1 MELKEPI
8 WERQKGERTKAY
20 YLFSLY
26 RDLGPLRTIE
36 KVHTKYQEDDNNQ
49 LSIAQLQ
56 RYSSKCQWVCRA
68 EAYDDHLNQLYLKE
82 KEEAIKE
89 MDERQGREYK
99 EQMDI
104 ALKDYKDAP
113 DIYKKN
119 KAGETY
125 DRAAKGE
132 RLAMGVATQKVEQSG
147 KLKQEIQG
155 EIHQKQTVSIEDKIR
170 ERQRYYEE
178 LEAQGQSNP

>member
-20 YLFSLY
+20 YLFTLY
-26 RDLGPLRTIE
+26 RDLGPLRTIDKVKE
-36 KVHTKYQEDDNNQ
+36 KYSKEQGKTLSLNQ
-49 LSIAQLQ
+49 LHK
-56 RYSSKCQWVCRA
+56 YSSRCQWVCRA
-68 EAYDDHLNQLYLKE
+68 EAYDDHLNEIYLQE
-82 KEEAIKE
+82 KEEQIKE
-89 MDERQGREYK
+89 MDNRQSREYK

-147 KLKQEIQG
+147 KLKQDIKAT
-155 EIHQKQTVSIEDKIR
+155 IKQTTTVSIEDKIR

-178 LEAQGQSNP
+178 LETQRQSNP